1 MDDNL
6 AYFTDQVRASILSV
20 DPTALVTVSFF
31 APQEPNPWRPG
42 DFRLIRTKP
51 IFERSSMDFLTIHPY
66 PGTGLTLPQFM
77 ENFGLTGTEQKPIV
91 FGEFGAYADPFVY
104 ISPADAA
111 PALQQWVANSCAFGV
126 DGWSLWTWDTEA
138 QPDGVTLW
146 NALADGGTLEH
157 ALAPNDRPDPCAAT
171 APRDLAFDRPA
182 TASASLSD
190 GAPAFAFD
198 LGHGSAW
205 RAGGAPPQWIEVDLG
220 SSSTIA
226 KVRLTEWQV
235 ARCRSPGACSADLA
249 RAPRRSWSAS
259 TIRIPSTARC
269 SSSPVPGRTC
279 AISGSKGLSGSIS
292 AGARWRPT
300 GPDRIYFGS
309 RL

>member
-157 ALAPNDRPDPCAAT
+157 ALAPNDRPDPCAAK

-235 ARCRSPGACSADLA
+235 GTVSLAGRVLGGPGPS
-249 RAPRRSWSAS
+249 
-259 TIRIPSTARC
+259 PSTELVGFNDSDPIDGKVLEFTGSWADVRYLR
-269 SSSPVPGRTC
+269 VERTF
-279 AISGSKGLSGSIS
+279 GLDIG
-292 AGARWRPT
+292 WREMEAY
-300 GPDRIYFGS
+300 GP
-309 RL
+309 